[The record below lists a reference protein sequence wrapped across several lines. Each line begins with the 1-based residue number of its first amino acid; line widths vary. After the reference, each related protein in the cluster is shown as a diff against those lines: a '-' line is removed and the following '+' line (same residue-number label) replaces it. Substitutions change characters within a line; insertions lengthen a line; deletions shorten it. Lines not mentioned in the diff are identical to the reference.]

1 MNISLNININNSQ
14 KVVQFNYLLLGI
26 LVLSC
31 VLRFYNLGFQG
42 AWIDELYTLKQADP
56 DLSFQ
61 KFNEMNMF
69 YDGIPHLYFL
79 IVKFFGIIFGH
90 TIYTIRLVSVIF
102 GVLGV
107 FGMYLLGKEI
117 AGKNVG
123 YIAALLLA
131 VHPFHIEYSQEGRS
145 YAMLAFFVIMA
156 YYRLVIFLKNVNLKN
171 AIYLGLFTGLIT
183 NAQPIGIISVIS
195 IFLVVGIMLLFMK
208 AKKERIDAF
217 KYGFAAGIVTLLVFL
232 PVYQKVVNASKI
244 TSFWV
249 LKPTYDYVKMVMSQ
263 VTGGSILFVYLSVA
277 ALAVI
282 LIMAFVKKSTSQK
295 LSEKPFFSA
304 VIVLVWVLFYFLF
317 IFIKSLGESSLFLHR
332 YFIPMVPGL
341 ALAIALAVSYIKS
354 NAVKAVCAT
363 LVSCVFL
370 YNMIIERSYYTTRV
384 KSQFNDI
391 CLQIKEENKQNETI
405 ISSWG
410 WLLSFYL
417 DKDFKINNVYEKTL
431 DAYINDVK
439 TNSVVQESF
448 WYIDGNSKP
457 YSVSAETQEFLDKN
471 YQVEKTIE
479 LHDCWAKH
487 FISKKAADS
496 KVKAIR
502 LNQFQNAKFDGSG
515 NLAFFE
521 NSKSASLPVYLTT
534 GNYQLTIAGISLPG
548 TKIKNENAK
557 VNIYLN
563 SKLSRTIELD
573 EKETKEFTIDFIQ
586 QKDEN
591 LTVEIEFI
599 NDFWLDGLDRNALI
613 SNIKLK
619 KVDF

>member
-1 MNISLNININNSQ
+1 
-14 KVVQFNYLLLGI
+14 
-26 LVLSC
+26 
-31 VLRFYNLGFQG
+31 
-42 AWIDELYTLKQADP
+42 
-56 DLSFQ
+56 
-61 KFNEMNMF
+61 
-69 YDGIPHLYFL
+69 
-79 IVKFFGIIFGH
+79 
-90 TIYTIRLVSVIF
+90 
-102 GVLGV
+102 
-107 FGMYLLGKEI
+107 
-117 AGKNVG
+117 
-123 YIAALLLA
+123 
-131 VHPFHIEYSQEGRS
+131 
-145 YAMLAFFVIMA
+145 
-156 YYRLVIFLKNVNLKN
+156 
-171 AIYLGLFTGLIT
+171 
-183 NAQPIGIISVIS
+183 
-195 IFLVVGIMLLFMK
+195 
-208 AKKERIDAF
+208 
-217 KYGFAAGIVTLLVFL
+217 
-232 PVYQKVVNASKI
+232 
-244 TSFWV
+244 
-249 LKPTYDYVKMVMSQ
+249 
-263 VTGGSILFVYLSVA
+263 
-277 ALAVI
+277 
-282 LIMAFVKKSTSQK
+282 
-295 LSEKPFFSA
+295 
-304 VIVLVWVLFYFLF
+304 
-317 IFIKSLGESSLFLHR
+317 
-332 YFIPMVPGL
+332 
-341 ALAIALAVSYIKS
+341 
-354 NAVKAVCAT
+354 
-363 LVSCVFL
+363 
-370 YNMIIERSYYTTRV
+370 
-384 KSQFNDI
+384 
-391 CLQIKEENKQNETI
+391 
-405 ISSWG
+405 
-410 WLLSFYL
+410 
-417 DKDFKINNVYEKTL
+417 L

>member
-31 VLRFYNLGFQG
+31 ILRFYNLGFQG

>member
-31 VLRFYNLGFQG
+31 ILRFYNLGFQG

-487 FISKKAADS
+487 FISKKAADN